1 MDRTIRRCVVAFAVL
16 LTTSLLPAR
25 QDPKALWT
33 DDFKPFRRV
42 GSIEHT
48 LPVGDWSSVRT
59 VQARVDMRGRLNLAD
74 GSGKGWSKLV
84 ARRRYAQGY
93 RWLQVNYIDNELTDG
108 YQFLNLHVSTPDS
121 RQNQSV
127 LTIRPGIYTF
137 DTWTVGPMKAGKAER
152 VDVTL
157 GVHGSGKDEDGTA
170 RPGSVHRFQWIRLVK
185 QPMNGLAVTMADGS
199 PLKRK
204 LTLGDTIR
212 FEMHLGKDAHDVTVD
227 MLHHFR
233 YQPDLIN
240 GEPYVQLKKVD
251 DNPRHWRA
259 EVTLG
264 KGTTLFVKPEK
275 RVFFRA
281 IVADGR
287 IWKSWY
293 GTSLAIVKK

>member
-1 MDRTIRRCVVAFAVL
+1 MNRTISRCIVAFVVA
-16 LTTSLLPAR
+16 LTTSLLHA
-25 QDPKALWT
+25 QQEPKALWH
-33 DDFKPFRRV
+33 DDFKPFKLV

-48 LPVGDWSSVRT
+48 LPVGDWSSVRA

-74 GSGKGWSKLV
+74 ASGKGWSKLV
-84 ARRRYAQGY
+84 ARRRYARDY
-93 RWLQVNYIDNELTDG
+93 RWLQVNYVDNELTDG
-108 YQFLNLHVSTPDS
+108 YQFLDLHVSTPGS
-121 RQNQSV
+121 RQNQSI
-127 LTIRPGIYTF
+127 LTIRPGLYTF
-137 DTWTVGPMKAGKAER
+137 DTWTVDTMKAGKAER

-157 GVHGSGKDEDGTA
+157 SVHGSGKLEDGTI
-170 RPGSVHRFQWIRLVK
+170 RPGSEHRFGYIRLV
-185 QPMNGLAVTMADGS
+185 QRPLDGLTVTMADGS

-204 LTLGDTIR
+204 LTLGETIR
-212 FEMHLGKDAHDVTVD
+212 FEMHLARPAHDVTVD

-233 YQPDLIN
+233 YQPDVIN
-240 GEPYVQLKKVD
+240 GKPYVQLKKVEGD
-251 DNPRHWRA
+251 PRHWQA

-281 IVADGR
+281 IVADGD